1 MGKNLIQQQKK
12 KVEQEMD
19 GVRKD
24 LDDLE
29 QMISKANLDKDTK
42 DAQIRN
48 LMEEIAHQDELITK
62 VNKEKKHLQGA
73 NMKSG
78 EDQQSIEDKCNHL
91 NRVKGKLEMNLD
103 ELEDSLE
110 REKKLRSDVEKKK
123 KKKKKS

>member
-1 MGKNLIQQQKK
+1 MGEKNKKLSAANEIMLNEMGDLQAALDATKGGVGELLEKEQKVTAVKVELEKSYADLNKRLEDEQAQKNLIQQQKK

-62 VNKEKKHLQGA
+62 
-73 NMKSG
+73 
-78 EDQQSIEDKCNHL
+78 
-91 NRVKGKLEMNLD
+91 
-103 ELEDSLE
+103 
-110 REKKLRSDVEKKK
+110 
-123 KKKKKS
+123 